1 MICDWPSW
9 KENTSCL
16 GKAEYSSS
24 NTTRPSVNYAK
35 DGLDQSFPITGLGWS
50 KNRYHLW
57 MWALWGSQQPFS
69 CVLGHFRHG
78 DTQVEVTGLNLSSV
92 SALHSLKKSMFWLSA
107 FTTFTFLKKWKKVSW
122 LKFTW
127 SIFRIG
133 RLWSTVN
140 TCIYFTIISDQRSKI
155 ADSTS
160 TEYCSTFPCLSEC
173 HSRDISSFLDSLT
186 I

>member
-16 GKAEYSSS
+16 GEAEYSSS
-24 NTTRPSVNYAK
+24 DTTRPSVNYAK

-69 CVLGHFRHG
+69 CVLGHFRHD

-127 SIFRIG
+127 SILRFG

-140 TCIYFTIISDQRSKI
+140 TYEYHFW
-155 ADSTS
+155 STVNNCGF
-160 TEYCSTFPCLSEC
+160 CSNRKLLRCLSVC
-173 HSRDISSFLDSLT
+173 HRRDISSLLDNL
-186 I
+186 IV